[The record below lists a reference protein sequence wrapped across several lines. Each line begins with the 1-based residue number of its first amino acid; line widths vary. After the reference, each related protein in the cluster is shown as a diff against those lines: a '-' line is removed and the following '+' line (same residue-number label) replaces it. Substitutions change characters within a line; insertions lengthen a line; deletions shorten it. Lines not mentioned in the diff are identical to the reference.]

1 MAGKRS
7 NRVALIVVLSI
18 AGASVLIFLA
28 IIFTSLDA
36 AGAFGGRRV
45 ETTGVVVDKDNWV
58 SNENSPDRRRETWV
72 TEFEL
77 DDGETGTYAGKDV
90 YDRFDVGDRV
100 RIVFSVGLT
109 SRRVVSVEP
118 AE

>member
-1 MAGKRS
+1 MAGTRS
-7 NRVALIVVLSI
+7 NRTALIAALTIGGV
-18 AGASVLIFLA
+18 SVLIFLA

-45 ETTGVVVDKDNWV
+45 EATAVVVDQDSWV
-58 SNENSPDRRRETWV
+58 SNEHNPDRRRETWV

-77 DDGETGTYAGKDV
+77 ADGEVGTYAGKEV
-90 YDRFDVGDRV
+90 YDRFNVGDRV